1 VVSGP
6 PRDPAECLAYAALCR
21 EAFAMPPL
29 HRYDWLAR
37 IDPSN
42 IRLAR
47 AGERVVGG
55 LALVPMGMW
64 LRGARV
70 SASAMHI
77 VVVAPDQRKTG
88 IGRGL
93 VAAALRELHDAG
105 TALCV
110 LYPATDAIYR
120 HAGFHDGGVRVRY
133 RAARADLVGDALGIV
148 ERVGRADIAS
158 LHEVYRDRA
167 RATSGNLDRNPW
179 VWHRV
184 LHELDEATLAV
195 HVREADGRV
204 RAYGIGHRVGEDVHL
219 RDLVGVDPHAERAV
233 LQHLALDARFV
244 EWNGSPSAPV
254 VPASIVSERVWL
266 ARICHLESAFSSLR
280 VEPDVTAT
288 LEVDVADELLV
299 ENAGRWVVSIED
311 GAVSIQRGG
320 SGARSVDIRDLVP
333 IVTGHVAS
341 ELGGLRPWMPDV
353 F

>member
-1 VVSGP
+1 MNGP
-6 PRDPAECLAYAALCR
+6 PRDPAECFAYAALCR
-21 EAFAMPPL
+21 EAFEMPPL

-55 LALVPMGMW
+55 LALVPTGMW

-70 SASAMHI
+70 TASAMHI

-120 HAGFHDGGVRVRY
+120 HAGFHDAGVRVRY
-133 RAARADLVGDALGIV
+133 RATGADLVAPDGATRV
-148 ERVGRADIAS
+148 ERVGRADVAS
-158 LHEVYRDRA
+158 LHEAYRDRA
-167 RATSGNLDRNPW
+167 SATSGNLDRNPW

-195 HVREADGRV
+195 RAIGSDGHVL
-204 RAYGIGHRVGEDVHL
+204 AYGVAHRAGEDVHL
-219 RDLVGVDPHAERAV
+219 RDLVGVHPNAERAV
-233 LQHLALDARFV
+233 LAHLAQGARFV
-244 EWNGSPSAPV
+244 EWNGAPV
-254 VPASIVSERVWL
+254 EPVVTASIVGERVWL
-266 ARICHLESAFSSLR
+266 ARICHLERSIATLR
-280 VEPDVTAT
+280 VAPDVTAT
-288 LEVDVADELLV
+288 IELDVADELLP
-299 ENAGRWVVSIED
+299 ENAGRWVVSIAA
-311 GAVSIQRGG
+311 GTVSIQRGG
-320 SGARSVDIRDLVP
+320 SGTRAVDIRDLVP

-341 ELGGLRPWMPDV
+341 ELGGPRPWMPDV